1 MMQSF
6 NSLGEAYQMTL
17 KAKDKLKWSSNIERR
32 SSKATKEKAKKGV
45 ASLFNCIHTKRE
57 WNGVEKLLYSLQ

>member
-32 SSKATKEKAKKGV
+32 EFKGNKGK
-45 ASLFNCIHTKRE
+45 S
-57 WNGVEKLLYSLQ
+57 